1 MESHTRLYLTAKN
14 LMRVIELRA
23 NQLFVDD
30 AAAQAVINRF
40 MDIFKSLSGRFTD
53 GCDEGYP

>member
-1 MESHTRLYLTAKN
+1 
-14 LMRVIELRA
+14 MRVIELRA

-40 MDIFKSLSGRFTD
+40 MDFLKAYPEDLPD